1 MAAPH
6 TGTNHGT
13 MEPGTAPR
21 HGYTLLE
28 LLIVL
33 TLVGTLATIALPP
46 LTRWRDEA
54 AAHAARDELIG
65 ALAWTR
71 VAAIAHGG
79 ATLVLDPA
87 IGRFWT
93 ELGDGSRRP
102 AIDLKARYRVTVD
115 AGRTDAIHLYYDALG
130 IGRRTSRTLRIR
142 RGAAEAGLTISAY
155 GRARPW

>member
-1 MAAPH
+1 ME
-6 TGTNHGT
+6 HGT
-13 MEPGTAPR
+13 ATP

-33 TLVGTLATIALPP
+33 TLVGTLAAIGLPP
-46 LTRWRDEA
+46 LNRWRDEA

-71 VAAIAHGG
+71 VAATGHGG
-79 ATLVLDPA
+79 ATLVLEPA

-102 AIDLKARYRVTVD
+102 TTDLEARYRVSIE
-115 AGRTDAIHLYYDALG
+115 AGGTGAVHLHYDALG
-130 IGRRTSRTLRIR
+130 IGRRTNRTIRIR
-142 RGAAEAGLTISAY
+142 RGAAEAGVTISAY